1 MNIRAE
7 LKSEDNPLVAKK
19 INLSE
24 LLNSYVNDFFESGCL
39 FALNNDSY
47 SVALKTVRKGYKLDI
62 IEYRFYIE
70 DYINKIHTTIY
81 LDEAKRNNYSEIKE
95 MNCFIFYNNFS
106 KDGRFYLGEVEHI
119 DNDKMQNIIK
129 IRESLKKGLV
139 YEKYITEPDNNNITI
154 NKNEYTV
161 PKSFF
166 NQLTVENLRL
176 IKNIQDLDPIFL
188 NIISKL
194 KINNILSIT
203 KDEEEMIDLLTDTK
217 TPDYLKENYKV
228 SPMNKIKRLFRI

>member
-24 LLNSYVNDFFESGCL
+24 LLNTYINDFFESRCL
-39 FALNNDSY
+39 FALNKDSY
-47 SVALKTVRKGYKLDI
+47 SIALKTLRRGHKLDI
-62 IEYRFYIE
+62 IEYRFDIE

-81 LDEAKRNNYSEIKE
+81 LGEAKRNNYSEIKE
-95 MNCFIFYNNFS
+95 MNCFIFYNHFS
-106 KDGRFYLGEVEHI
+106 KDGRFYLGEVERI
-119 DNDKMQNIIK
+119 DNGKMQNIIK
-129 IRESLKKGLV
+129 TRESLKKGLV

-176 IKNIQDLDPIFL
+176 LKNIQDLDPIFL
-188 NIISKL
+188 NITSKL

-203 KDEEEMIDLLTDTK
+203 KEEEEMIELLTDAK